1 MSEIDREPD
10 WGLIKT
16 DYVTGD
22 LGYREIA
29 KKYKISMN
37 TLTKRA
43 GREGWPKARQEAR
56 NRIAARVQRKTETA
70 IANQEAARVSRL
82 LVISDR
88 LLDKLDQ
95 AVDELDRAM
104 VKRKKR
110 TRTIQYTDPGA
121 PGKPTK
127 EIINDDETIETCQAP
142 LDRIGIQQ
150 LSLALKNIRD
160 VQAGSASQEDDDTN
174 KRLNDIIDRIDK
186 GMQDD
191 G

>member
-1 MSEIDREPD
+1 MSEIDCQPD
-10 WGLIKT
+10 WSLIKT

-29 KKYKISMN
+29 KKYGVSMN
-37 TLTKRA
+37 TLAKRA
-43 GREGWPKARQEAR
+43 GREGWPEERQKAR
-56 NRIAARVQRKTETA
+56 NRIASKVQRKTETA
-70 IANQEAARVSRL
+70 VANKEAARVSRL

-127 EIINDDETIETCQAP
+127 EIINDDESIETCEAP
-142 LDRIGIQQ
+142 LDRFGIQQ

-160 VQAGSASQEDDDTN
+160 VQAGSAAADDDDTN
-174 KRLNDIIDRIDK
+174 RRLNDIIDRINE
-186 GMQDD
+186 GMQDE
-191 G
+191 